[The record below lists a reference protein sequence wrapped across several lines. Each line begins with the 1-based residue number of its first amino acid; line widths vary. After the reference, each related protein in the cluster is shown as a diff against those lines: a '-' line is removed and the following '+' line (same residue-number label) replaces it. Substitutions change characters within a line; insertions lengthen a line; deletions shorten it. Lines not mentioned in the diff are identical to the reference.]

1 MQEDANIY
9 GIDWNG
15 PISLIDDDDT
25 VIVPETTCIL
35 TDEDFE
41 ELKITVL
48 PASFS
53 ESFGVDLYMSTF
65 SFVQD
70 KLNNYLQ

>member
-15 PISLIDDDDT
+15 PISLIDDDT

-35 TDEDFE
+35 TDEDIE